1 MIRPRYA
8 LQLARTKLKSKK
20 GILTASI
27 IVSSILFGALIASII
42 VFTGIEKSA
51 VRFVEEAND
60 NHYLVS
66 IQPSIPH
73 SVTGFYEDGSSSISL
88 ETVRA
93 IKAFEKQYYE
103 DERAK
108 YKAAGVEYNSLLE
121 VSALK
126 PSPFIDKS
134 LPEEQQVMINWS
146 SPVINAMLEQKFTEY
161 SKTAQNK
168 FSDIQRIAKQYGATD
183 LYSQSYASLP
193 SLPSLR
199 LVQNSKED
207 FTAERI
213 NQAQVFTADANAV
226 HNGSYGFSDDALLS
240 RNLLITDTKNLK
252 GIPVVPTAQEL
263 ASIFG
268 SKIGV
273 SIEPKDETQKLSWLK
288 TVQEKAKGFVY
299 QACYRNSA
307 EQAMLDKIQS
317 DYVEMKA
324 NVNNK
329 DFVAP
334 SLTYNYPETACG
346 DITVKS
352 DTRTST
358 EKQSAAKVES
368 DQKKFGTYAAPAHRL
383 LTFEIVG
390 LTYAQPFVYSPTNVA
405 DFTKGLLSGTGY
417 LSPASGTVSIPTQ
430 MYNTL
435 PKSMRFD
442 DISQDLSGPYIAL
455 KNDDFSD
462 RVVAFNTIDEA
473 KRFLNDVGCRSGD
486 TSCSKLFY
494 TDVYGSNYLLID
506 EVGKLFLQIIS
517 IAFPILLG
525 LSLVIIWFTVS
536 RIMSENRK
544 ETAIYRAMGAKR
556 SDITAIYTTYIMLVA
571 LRIAMLSIVLGT
583 GTAYVLNMIY
593 APGINATASSV
604 FGVIG
609 NAPTFTMFDPSSPLL
624 WAAVGLIFVV
634 SLAASIQPLI
644 RNVLRPP
651 VQDMRSE

>member
-8 LQLARTKLKSKK
+8 LRLARTKLKSKK

-27 IVSSILFGALIASII
+27 IVSSILFGALTASII
-42 VFTGIEKSA
+42 VFTGVEKSA

-66 IQPSIPH
+66 VQPYIPH
-73 SVTGFYEDGSSSISL
+73 SVTGFYEDGLTIPL

-93 IKAFEKQYYE
+93 IKAFEKQYYINE
-103 DERAK
+103 QAK
-108 YKAAGVEYNSLLE
+108 YKAAGVEYNSSLE

-126 PSPFIDKS
+126 PSLFTDKT
-134 LPEEQQVMINWS
+134 LPEEQRVMINWS

-168 FSDIQRIAKQYGATD
+168 FVDIQKIGRQYGATD
-183 LYSQSYASLP
+183 FYSQSYASLP

-199 LVQNSKED
+199 LVQNNKED
-207 FTAERI
+207 FGAEAI
-213 NQAQVFTADANAV
+213 HDAQTLTADVKAI

-240 RNLLITDTKNLK
+240 RNLLITDTKSLK
-252 GIPVVPTAQEL
+252 GIPVVPTAQEV
-263 ASIFG
+263 ASTFG
-268 SKIGV
+268 DKIGV
-273 SIEPKDETQKLSWLK
+273 SAEPKDETQKLSWLK
-288 TVQEKAKGFVY
+288 SVQEKAKGFVY
-299 QACYRNSA
+299 QACYRNTA
-307 EQAMLDKIQS
+307 EQATLDKIQN

-329 DFVAP
+329 DYVKP
-334 SLTYNYPETACG
+334 SLTYNYPETACE

-352 DTRTST
+352 DTRTPA
-358 EKQSAAKVES
+358 EKQSAAKAES
-368 DQKKFGTYAAPAHRL
+368 DQKKLGTYTAPAHRL

-405 DFTKGLLSGTGY
+405 DFTKGLLSGNGY

-435 PKSMRFD
+435 PESMRFD
-442 DISQDLSGPYIAL
+442 NISQESRGPYIAL
-455 KNDDFSD
+455 RNDDFSN
-462 RVVAFNTIDEA
+462 RVVAFNSINDA
-473 KRFLNDVGCRSGD
+473 KKFLNEVGCRSGD
-486 TSCSKLFY
+486 SSCSKLFY
-494 TDVYGSNYLLID
+494 TDVYGSNYLLI
-506 EVGKLFLQIIS
+506 EEIGKLFLQIIS

-544 ETAIYRAMGAKR
+544 ETAVYRAMGAKR

-571 LRIAMLSIVLGT
+571 LRIALLSLVLGT
-583 GTAYVLNMIY
+583 GTAYVLNMVY

-624 WAAVGLIFVV
+624 WAAVGLVFVV

-651 VQDMRSE
+651 VQDMRNE